1 MPAFFCA
8 KSARGVKTA
17 KVSAICQNRFY
28 VNCKS
33 NFRLFCQGSSSV
45 AEKCAMLQPFVN
57 NAIFGTLL
65 QNTKH
70 SVNVSN
76 LSAKTCKYNHCLS
89 DWIGKG
95 QKTLKTSMAQYFKPS
110 ISLCRCVFCRKA
122 HMTFCTKFATTY
134 CIFASIIKAKGQ

>member
-57 NAIFGTLL
+57 NAIFGTFL
-65 QNTKH
+65 QKNETFRKCKQ
-70 SVNVSN
+70 SVGKNVQIQS
-76 LSAKTCKYNHCLS
+76 LS
-89 DWIGKG
+89 
-95 QKTLKTSMAQYFKPS
+95 
-110 ISLCRCVFCRKA
+110 V
-122 HMTFCTKFATTY
+122 
-134 CIFASIIKAKGQ
+134 